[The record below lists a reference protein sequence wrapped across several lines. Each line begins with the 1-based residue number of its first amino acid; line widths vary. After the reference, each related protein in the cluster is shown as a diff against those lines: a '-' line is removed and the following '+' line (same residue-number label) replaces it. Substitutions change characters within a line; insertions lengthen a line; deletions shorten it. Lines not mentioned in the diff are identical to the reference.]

1 MSRKGIILSGG
12 SGTRLHP
19 ATLALSKQLLPVY
32 DKPMIYYPLSTLM
45 HAGIREILIITTPL
59 DIDRFKMLLGDGS
72 DWGIALEYKIQ
83 EKPNGIAEA
92 FLLAEDFIGNNHSVL
107 ILGDNIFYGND
118 LPSRLKKISNI
129 KKNATIFAY
138 PVNDPHR
145 YGIVNFNE
153 KKEIISIEEK
163 PKVPKSNYAITG
175 LYFYDENVTELVKSI
190 KPSARGEL
198 EITDLNNLYLSDNLL
213 NIHFMGRGDTWLD
226 AGSNKSFM
234 EASQFIQT
242 IENRQGLKISCPEE
256 IAWSYGW
263 IDNNKL
269 EKLAS
274 KLFNSDYGKYLMKLI
289 NNDQKND
296 NF

>member
-83 EKPNGIAEA
+83 ENPNGIAEA

-118 LPSRLKKISNI
+118 FPSRLKKISNI

-274 KLFNSDYGKYLMKLI
+274 KLLNSDYGKYLMNRI
-289 NNDQKND
+289 SNEQKND
-296 NF
+296 IF